1 MPAMHVRRAMVAST
15 HDNLRHI
22 GTKKVLAALQANYW
36 WPTMRIDVAE
46 IVGNCAVCAGEKYRF
61 E

>member
-1 MPAMHVRRAMVAST
+1 MPAMHLHRAMVTST

-22 GTKKVLAALQANYW
+22 GTKKVLVALQADYW
-36 WPTMRIDVAE
+36 WPTMQIDVAE
-46 IVGNCAVCAGEKYRF
+46 IVGNCALCAGEKCRF